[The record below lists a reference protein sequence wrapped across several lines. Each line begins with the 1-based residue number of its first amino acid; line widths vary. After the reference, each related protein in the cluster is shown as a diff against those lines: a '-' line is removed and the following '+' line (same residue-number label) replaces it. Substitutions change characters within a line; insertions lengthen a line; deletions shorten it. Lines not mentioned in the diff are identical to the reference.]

1 MGDPKCGGQIVMKD
15 CKRHGRK
22 HTGTMCPQCIPS
34 CIGERPPDVRTEHEW
49 KKTPHK
55 NQKLKCAKCG
65 AIVVVRGLLFDI
77 TRLPRGLVS
86 EKLPACSPGRMHEW
100 DVLDNKDSS
109 FTVGCPRCGKCVRID
124 GFGFEITKGW
134 RHE

>member
-1 MGDPKCGGQIVMKD
+1 MGDPKCGGQTVLKR
-15 CKRHGRK
+15 CTRHGRK
-22 HTGTMCPQCIPS
+22 YMSNLCPQCMPS
-34 CIGERPPDVRTEHEW
+34 CIGERPPDVRTAHEW

-65 AIVVVRGLLFDI
+65 AIVVVRGVMFDI

-86 EKLPACSPGRMHEW
+86 EKLPACRPGRVHEW

-109 FTVGCPRCGKCVRID
+109 FTIRCMHCDLCIRID
-124 GFGFEITKGW
+124 GFGFEINGG
-134 RHE
+134 RGA